1 MGLILLGFFCI
12 EFTIGEGRVSTFLY
26 ISKLTPPRNLYSA
39 TRLLV
44 GEFVNKLSFTLS
56 GLNFC

>member
-1 MGLILLGFFCI
+1 MGLILLGFFYI

-26 ISKLTPPRNLYSA
+26 ISKLTLPRNLYSA

-44 GEFVNKLSFTLS
+44 GEFVNKLSLTPS
-56 GLNFC
+56 GLNFF